1 MEPVQ
6 SPFERLLDVSL
17 FAPLGFLLGRDQVM
31 RDLAKAGRK
40 QVAFSRSLGRAALQT
55 IAKATA
61 APETQTR
68 ARTTTS
74 TAVPGYEDLTAKQ
87 VIALIASCND
97 AQASWVRDAE
107 TEGKHRVTVIRALDA
122 RE

>member
-31 RDLAKAGRK
+31 RDLAKA
-40 QVAFSRSLGRAALQT
+40 
-55 IAKATA
+55 
-61 APETQTR
+61 TR

-74 TAVPGYEDLTAKQ
+74 TAVPGYEELTAKQ